1 MGQGVLATV
10 RAGRSG
16 FQNNGKKNQ
25 TKRVGIRGDMQVKS
39 TSLRFYVD
47 SNNFIR

>member
-1 MGQGVLATV
+1 MGQRFLAAV
-10 RAGRSG
+10 RIGGSG

-25 TKRVGIRGDMQVKS
+25 AKRVGIRGDMQVKS